1 MKLCSSRAIVQ
12 YYETFY
18 FKQSLFMF
26 VEYMKGGS
34 LTDFIYRYE
43 KKIPENVISYIA
55 KQILIGLRSLHKK
68 FQLHRD
74 LKSDN
79 ILLGDQGEVKLA
91 DFGFAIQLT
100 KERMNRKSVVG
111 TPAWMAPELIKKQEY
126 DSKVDIWS
134 LGIVII

>member
-1 MKLCSSRAIVQ
+1 MKDEKTLTKIKTEIAVMNLCTSRAIVK
-12 YYETFY
+12 YYETYY

-43 KKIPENVISYIA
+43 KKIPENVISYIIQ
-55 KQILIGLRSLHKK
+55 QILIGLRSLHKK

-79 ILLGDQGEVKLA
+79 VLLG
-91 DFGFAIQLT
+91 T
-100 KERMNRKSVVG
+100 
-111 TPAWMAPELIKKQEY
+111 
-126 DSKVDIWS
+126 
-134 LGIVII
+134 